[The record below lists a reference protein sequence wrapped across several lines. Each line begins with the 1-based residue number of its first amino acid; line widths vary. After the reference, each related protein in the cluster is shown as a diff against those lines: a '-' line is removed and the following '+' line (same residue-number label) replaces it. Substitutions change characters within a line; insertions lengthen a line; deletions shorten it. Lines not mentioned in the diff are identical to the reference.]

1 MGSDTP
7 GATIEFAV
15 GQGYKQVCGAA
26 EGVWGDG
33 ITPVETAHLAGATC
47 VTLDGVFHT
56 PLGSDEKDRP
66 WYGSPRVLDQWIDAL
81 LA

>member
-1 MGSDTP
+1 LESP
-7 GATIEFAV
+7 IHR
-15 GQGYKQVCGAA
+15 Q
-26 EGVWGDG
+26 
-33 ITPVETAHLAGATC
+33 TAHLAGATC

>member
-1 MGSDTP
+1 
-7 GATIEFAV
+7 
-15 GQGYKQVCGAA
+15 
-26 EGVWGDG
+26 
-33 ITPVETAHLAGATC
+33 
-47 VTLDGVFHT
+47 VFHT